1 MKLGIISSYD
11 DEGFELAKRHGLSFI
26 ELCYNVGKDCNEI
39 YNSIDEINERI
50 KKYGIEMGSIGRW
63 GSDKIDKQGNI
74 IEEEL
79 QNSYVLIDV
88 CEAVGCNVFN
98 TGVNY
103 VKELSKFANVSCA
116 IEFLGKLIDYAKP
129 KGVRIATYN
138 CDWNNFIHTP
148 EYWSLIHGHLKDLGI
163 KYDPT
168 HCINCGSGDY
178 LGEMKD
184 WGSRFYHVHIKGTIN
199 IFGDHVDD
207 PPAGLDMINWGAFM
221 GILYSCGYDG
231 TLSIEP
237 HSRTWRGEL
246 AEPGISY
253 TIKHISQ
260 FIFK

>member
-11 DEGFELAKRHGLSFI
+11 DQGFEFAKRHNLSFI
-26 ELCYNVGKDCNEI
+26 ELCYNIGSDCKVL
-39 YNSIDEINERI
+39 YDSIGELKARI
-50 KKYGIEMGSIGRW
+50 EKYGIGIDSIGRW
-63 GSDKIDKQGNI
+63 GSDKIDEKGNI

-79 QNSYVLIDV
+79 QNNFLLIDV
-88 CEAVGCNVFN
+88 CKSVGCTVFN

-103 VKELSKFANVSCA
+103 VETLSKFENVSCA
-116 IEFLGKLIDYAKP
+116 IEFLQKLINYAKP

-148 EYWSLIHGHLKDLGI
+148 EYWSLIHGYLTDLGI

-184 WGSRFYHVHIKGTIN
+184 WGERFYHVHIKGTIN
-199 IFGDHVDD
+199 INGEHVDD
-207 PPAGLDMINWGAFM
+207 PPAGLDMIDWGAFM
-221 GILYSCGYDG
+221 GVLYKCGYDG

-237 HSRTWRGEL
+237 HSKTWKGEL
-246 AEPGISY
+246 ADPGVAFTANYIR
-253 TIKHISQ
+253 Q